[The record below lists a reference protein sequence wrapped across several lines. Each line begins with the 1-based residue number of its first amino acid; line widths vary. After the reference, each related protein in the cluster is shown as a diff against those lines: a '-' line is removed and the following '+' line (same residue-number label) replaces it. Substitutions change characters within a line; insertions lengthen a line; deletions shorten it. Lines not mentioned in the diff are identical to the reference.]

1 MHERERLRED
11 AEAIVREAIEAV
23 LPEAA
28 VREAL
33 RRGEIAERLGRGRV
47 VLAAIGKAAWRM
59 ARAAVDQ
66 LGPGLGGALVT
77 KHGHSMGDIEGVEVF
92 EAGHPLPD
100 EGSVRGAEA
109 ILRHVQGLGPD
120 DTVLFLVSGGGSAL
134 FELPAP
140 GVSLADMADVTS
152 QLLACGAGIVEINTI
167 RKRLSSVKGGRF
179 AQLCAPAHVSM
190 IVLSDVLGDPLDA
203 IASGPAWPDASTSEE
218 ALSIVERY
226 GLSLSPAM
234 MEALRHETPKEL
246 DDVEAVVTGSVSELC
261 RAAMRAA
268 EARGYAS
275 LLLTSSLDCEAR
287 EAGAFLA
294 SVAREARASGAPLSP
309 PCAIVA
315 GGEPVVHVRGKGMG
329 GRAQELALAA
339 ARGIAG
345 LEGVVVASV
354 GSDGTD
360 GPTDAAGGIVDGSTS
375 DRLRSA
381 GLDLGAMLD
390 DDDAYRALSAV
401 GSLIVTGPTGTN
413 VNDLSLVLLR

>member
-167 RKRLSSVKGGRF
+167 
-179 AQLCAPAHVSM
+179 
-190 IVLSDVLGDPLDA
+190 
-203 IASGPAWPDASTSEE
+203 
-218 ALSIVERY
+218 
-226 GLSLSPAM
+226 
-234 MEALRHETPKEL
+234 
-246 DDVEAVVTGSVSELC
+246 
-261 RAAMRAA
+261 
-268 EARGYAS
+268 
-275 LLLTSSLDCEAR
+275 
-287 EAGAFLA
+287 
-294 SVAREARASGAPLSP
+294 
-309 PCAIVA
+309 
-315 GGEPVVHVRGKGMG
+315 
-329 GRAQELALAA
+329 
-339 ARGIAG
+339 
-345 LEGVVVASV
+345 
-354 GSDGTD
+354 
-360 GPTDAAGGIVDGSTS
+360 
-375 DRLRSA
+375 
-381 GLDLGAMLD
+381 
-390 DDDAYRALSAV
+390 
-401 GSLIVTGPTGTN
+401 
-413 VNDLSLVLLR
+413 